1 MRRLIVSFA
10 ALCGLLTCA
19 AALPVTQARA
29 ADTADTADTARSAGQ
44 RWALKSQANGAYVT
58 VEANGSGNQQ
68 GKLRAHGDTAGPLQQ
83 FTLHT
88 GDKGGTVSLRS
99 DATGLFVSAEI
110 KDAGSHS
117 GMLRTRGTRI
127 GTWEKFQLVPQAD
140 GTFALK
146 SGANDTYVSA
156 EINGTGADQG
166 LLRARSDR
174 VGAWERFAF
183 ERVDSAS
190 VLPAPAAPRAEQFHV
205 MTWNVCG
212 NNNTQCAN
220 AHTGADKLTA
230 ELVSR
235 LRPTADGPL
244 PDAVFLQEFCEKHT
258 KPVEQKLEQATGR
271 GWNVFFAPIHYN
283 AGPLKAQ
290 KQCDT
295 AGDVDRGAYGIG
307 LAVPDESS
315 WFRRYDLTSPDTNL
329 RGDRTE
335 QRTALCAALPS
346 RALLLCT
353 THFSAGGPAYD
364 DADGSYR
371 RAQAAELL
379 RTVEQPG
386 YRAVF
391 GGDFNVVPPDA
402 AKGES
407 RDVLEPVYAK
417 YRECAQLGDSGAP
430 RDGRATIRDMKID
443 YIFAPKNAP
452 FTACSLSPRAE
463 PSDHHTLYGT
473 VSLPGV

>member
-1 MRRLIVSFA
+1 MRRLISSFA
-10 ALCGLLTCA
+10 ALCGLLALA
-19 AALPVTQARA
+19 AVLPVTEAQA

-58 VEANGSGNQQ
+58 VEAGGSGNQQ
-68 GKLRAHGDTAGPLQQ
+68 GKLRADADGTGPLQQ

-88 GDKGGTVSLRS
+88 GDKGSTVSLRS
-99 DATGLFVSAEI
+99 DATGLFVSAEV

-117 GMLRTRGTRI
+117 GMLRNRGAKI
-127 GTWEKFQLVPQAD
+127 GAWEKFLLVPQPD

-146 SGANDTYVSA
+146 SKANDKYVST
-156 EINGTGADQG
+156 EINGTGGDHA

-183 ERVDSAS
+183 ERVNGSSAPPP
-190 VLPAPAAPRAEQFHV
+190 PASPRAAQLNV

-212 NNNTQCAN
+212 NNNTQCGN

-235 LRPTADGPL
+235 LRPSAGGPL
-244 PDAVFLQEFCEKHT
+244 PDAVFLQEFCEKHA
-258 KPVEQKLEQATGR
+258 KPVEQALEQATGR
-271 GWNVFFAPIHYN
+271 GWNVFFAPIHYH
-283 AGPLKAQ
+283 AGTLKAQ

-295 AGDVDRGAYGIG
+295 AGDTDRGAYGIG

-315 WFRRYDLTSPDTNL
+315 WFQGYDLTSPDTNQ
-329 RGDRTE
+329 RGARTE
-335 QRTALCAALPS
+335 QRSALCAALPS

-353 THFSAGGPAYD
+353 AHFSAGGPAYD
-364 DADGSYR
+364 DADGSFR
-371 RAQAAELL
+371 RAQAAEML
-379 RTVEQPG
+379 RIVDRPG

-407 RDVLEPVYAK
+407 RSVLEPVYAQ
-417 YRECAQLGDSGAP
+417 YGECAQLGDFGAP
-430 RDGRATIRDMKID
+430 RDGRPTIGDMKID
-443 YIFAPKNAP
+443 YLFAPKNAP
-452 FTACSLSPRAE
+452 FTACAVSPQAH
-463 PSDHHTLYGT
+463 PSDHHSLYGT
-473 VSLPGV
+473 VSLPAA

>member
-1 MRRLIVSFA
+1 MRRLISSFA
-10 ALCGLLTCA
+10 ALCGLLA
-19 AALPVTQARA
+19 VVAALPVTAAQAVGG
-29 ADTADTADTARSAGQ
+29 ADTQRSAGQ
-44 RWALKSQANGAYVT
+44 RWALKSQANGRYVT
-58 VEANGSGNQQ
+58 VEAGGSGNQQ
-68 GKLRAHGDTAGPLQQ
+68 GKVRAHGDQAGDWQQ

-117 GMLRTRGTRI
+117 GMLRNRGTKI
-127 GTWEKFQLVPQAD
+127 GAWEKFQLVPQPD

-146 SGANDTYVSA
+146 SRANGKYVST
-156 EINGTGADQG
+156 EVNGTGGDQD

-183 ERVDSAS
+183 ERVDRDSP
-190 VLPAPAAPRAEQFHV
+190 VPAPAAARAAQLNV

-212 NNNTQCAN
+212 NNNTQCGN
-220 AHTGADKLTA
+220 SHTGADTLATEIA
-230 ELVSR
+230 SR
-235 LRPTADGPL
+235 LRPSADGPL
-244 PDAVFLQEFCEKHT
+244 PDAVFLQEFCEKHAA
-258 KPVEQKLEQATGR
+258 PVEEKLEQATGR

-283 AGPLKAQ
+283 AGALKAQ
-290 KQCDT
+290 KQCDNA

-315 WFRRYDLTSPDTNL
+315 WFQRYDLTSPDTNI
-329 RGDRTE
+329 RGAKTE

-364 DADGSYR
+364 DADGSFR
-371 RAQAAELL
+371 RAQAGELL
-379 RTVEQPG
+379 RIVDRPG
-386 YRAVF
+386 YRTVF

-407 RDVLEPVYAK
+407 RDVLEPVYAQ
-417 YRECAQLGDSGAP
+417 YQECAQLGNSGAP
-430 RDGRATIRDMKID
+430 RDGRPTIRDMKID
-443 YIFAPKNAP
+443 YLFAPKNAA
-452 FTACSLSPRAE
+452 FTSCATSPQAE

-473 VSLPGV
+473 IALPAV